1 MCSDLK
7 IVVCPFVLFRLAI
20 MLSVLLR
27 FMDSDYPFGIFKLFL
42 HVAPLGYIF
51 LISGQPVFALTP
63 YRCMPSR
70 EAANTD
76 LITHD
81 LTQPGIEP
89 TIYFTQD
96 DHINYNTITR

>member
-1 MCSDLK
+1 
-7 IVVCPFVLFRLAI
+7 

-27 FMDSDYPFGIFKLFL
+27 LMDSDYPFGNFNLFL

-51 LISGQPVFALTP
+51 LISDQPVFALTP

-89 TIYFTQD
+89 TIYLTQD
-96 DHINYNTITR
+96 DHINYNTITW